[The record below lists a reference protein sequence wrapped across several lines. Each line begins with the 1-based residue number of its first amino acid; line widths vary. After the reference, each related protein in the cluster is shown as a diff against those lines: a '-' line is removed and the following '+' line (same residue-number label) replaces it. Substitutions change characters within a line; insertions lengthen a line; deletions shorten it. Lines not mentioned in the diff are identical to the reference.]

1 VSIDLYE
8 KLKERAKYF
17 FEESKKD
24 ALNKHYDIALF
35 HLEQALQL
43 GLKAYLLKNKGDFPK
58 THNLVELIK
67 LVENDCIKRISKRRW
82 YIISILTDAYI
93 GSRYLLR
100 DYSENEYRASKKFV
114 EDALKCLNIIT
125 KD

>member
-1 VSIDLYE
+1 MSSNLYE

-17 FEESKKD
+17 FNESIRD
-24 ALNKHYDIALF
+24 SVNKRYDIALF

-43 GLKAYLLKNKGDFPK
+43 GIKAYLLKTKGDFPK
-58 THNLVELIK
+58 THDLNELIN
-67 LVENDCIKRISKRRW
+67 LTDNDCLRKISSRRW
-82 YIISILTDAYI
+82 YVISILTDAYI

-100 DYSENEYRASKKFV
+100 DYTYNEYKACRNFV
-114 EDALKCLNIIT
+114 REALKCLNII